1 MNVSAVNYTAL
12 MGHLKCMQEALI
24 LLVIDMTDIRG
35 SIHKQLPDIIGDKK
49 PMIVIGSSNGI
60 F

>member
-1 MNVSAVNYTAL
+1 
-12 MGHLKCMQEALI
+12 MQEALI